1 MTTAWKYGTWF
12 LLLVAG
18 FSAHANEP
26 AVDEAIRVEVE
37 YLRESGKLSLGEFEV
52 ASGELLARVYEGRN
66 FTPAWSGTG
75 RIDELVQL
83 IEATA
88 ADGLDPADYHL
99 GEIQRVRAMLANG
112 RGFDTAERAA
122 IDIGLT
128 DSLIRLGYHQRFG
141 KVNPNDLDPDWNFT
155 RELRNGDAASAIQE
169 ALESESLTAYVES
182 LFPRAEIYRQLQHV
196 LAAYRELAAAGG
208 WPVVPAGPTLRPGDR
223 DGRLEVLARRLAVTG
238 DLAAGSTVDTS
249 VYGEVL
255 ETAARNFQARHG
267 LFVDGIIGPA
277 TLSAMNVTVEQ
288 RIDQIRVNLERARWV
303 LDNLEDDFVIV
314 NIAGFR
320 VYLYRGRKEIWST
333 RAVVGKTYRKT
344 PVFRSMM
351 RYLVFNPDWTVPYS
365 IATSDILPA
374 VQRDPGYLA
383 AGNFIVKDRDGD
395 AVDPAGI
402 DWSSLRAGNFPYT
415 LIQRP
420 GRNNALGEIKF
431 MFPNEHAVYLH
442 DTPGKGLFD
451 RAARTFSSG
460 CVRVEYPFKFAE
472 LLLEANGMHAADI
485 EKLRSSRR
493 TRSVFLEQ
501 PIPVLLLYWTA
512 EVGQDGRIHFYE
524 DVYGRDGPLL
534 EALDSTYGVASVDAT

>member
-155 RELRNGDAASAIQE
+155 RELRNGDAALAIQE